1 MADYGFNTQLTPQTQ
16 QTSLADMINLARGIQ
31 AYQQSQQMNP
41 FALQQQAQA
50 TEKGGLE
57 LQSTKQANQ
66 ERLAVLPFLQDP
78 ANYTN
83 EDGTIDTNK
92 ALKEIYAR
100 APQTGHLYAKN
111 LTDLANSQYQV
122 AQNKQ
127 NLTQSGKT
135 ILVNTLG
142 PDAYSGEQ
150 DPKVYIDKLNKAVKI
165 DPSLKG
171 IATAYTNMLSQL
183 KPGEHIPSD
192 MLKEIQGLQPASE
205 QFSQFAP
212 QAGTVSLGGTVQ
224 PTITQKSVAGSTP
237 SITPSGQGMAVTPT
251 PGFQT
256 INGIVYWVDKNGNL
270 HTPNSPSA
278 MNAGQTGNAPPAA
291 GAQAPQT
298 APNKPAPPV
307 PAGTTRMSLVQED
320 MPVPQGGLRQMNTQ
334 QQARYD
340 NGQKIFADAAEAN
353 KTAADQGIVLNTIKQ
368 NLAQA
373 QSSRPGQ
380 LLRQGGKWVAGN
392 ENLDTLVKSLAQNQI
407 LQAKIMGVDSVNAE
421 RTSALANGSENIDPK
436 SLAKIVE
443 QTDATKTAVQQYN
456 QGLST
461 YKNRDSLNSPIHAD
475 RFQQAWKENYDP
487 RIFMVENINN
497 SNMTPDQKSK
507 EIKRI
512 IGIAT
517 PAELK
522 QLQQK
527 ALNIRRLQTGDF

>member
-1 MADYGFNTQLTPQTQ
+1 MLDV
-16 QTSLADMINLARGIQ
+16 
-31 AYQQSQQMNP
+31 
-41 FALQQQAQA
+41 QAQLEKLYPAA
-50 TEKGGLE
+50 TMTTEGGKMTPR
-57 LQSTKQANQ
+57 QMGA
-66 ERLAVLPFLQDP
+66 
-78 ANYTN
+78 
-83 EDGTIDTNK
+83 
-92 ALKEIYAR
+92 EIL
-100 APQTGHLYAKN
+100 TG
-111 LTDLANSQYQV
+111 V
-122 AQNKQ
+122 
-127 NLTQSGKT
+127 
-135 ILVNTLG
+135 
-142 PDAYSGEQ
+142 
-150 DPKVYIDKLNKAVKI
+150 
-165 DPSLKG
+165 
-171 IATAYTNMLSQL
+171 
-183 KPGEHIPSD
+183 KPGTAV
-192 MLKEIQGLQPASE
+192 G
-205 QFSQFAP
+205 
-212 QAGTVSLGGTVQ
+212 
-224 PTITQKSVAGSTP
+224 P
-237 SITPSGQGMAVTPT
+237 SIDVVPT

-256 INGIVYWVDKNGNL
+256 INGVTYFVDKNGNL

-278 MNAGQTGNAPPAA
+278 MSAGQTGTPSTQAAPT
-291 GAQAPQT
+291 APQPST
-298 APNKPAPPV
+298 QAQPTTQASQPAV
-307 PAGTTRMSLVQED
+307 PAGTVRVPLVRED

-334 QQARYD
+334 QKDRYET
-340 NGQKIFADAAEAN
+340 GQKLFDAAAEAN
-353 KTAADQGIVLNTIKQ
+353 KTAADQGVVLNTIKQ

-456 QGLST
+456 QGLSA

-497 SNMTPDQKSK
+497 SNMTPNQKSQ

-517 PAELK
+517 PTELK